1 MFPKWLYD
9 MQIEAPDLF
18 MCLNS
23 HWDRV
28 FKNIFTWAPT
38 SAKPKVG
45 TGKCSGKSSQ
55 PTWHGPHH
63 PSGALKYLLNMLLGA
78 QKNCP
83 SIVLFQTASDWW
95 VSLSFSH
102 GEYFINVSHSAKFFF
117 KFENKICK
125 QKFGHGIYNLA
136 YLSFL
141 RGRSDWVDLTLMVLT
156 LLTSDMSLVSE
167 TSLATSS
174 DMSGLN
180 SAIMPPRQIHR
191 SI

>member
-1 MFPKWLYD
+1 MFREVKSADMTWTTSSIRCFKVSTQHASRCTKKLSFHCTFSNCFWL
-9 MQIEAPDLF
+9 I
-18 MCLNS
+18 
-23 HWDRV
+23 
-28 FKNIFTWAPT
+28 
-38 SAKPKVG
+38 
-45 TGKCSGKSSQ
+45 
-55 PTWHGPHH
+55 
-63 PSGALKYLLNMLLGA
+63 
-78 QKNCP
+78 
-83 SIVLFQTASDWW
+83 

-102 GEYFINVSHSAKFFF
+102 DEYFINVSHSAKFFL